1 MRRRRTF
8 DPILLLFAALFG
20 ILACGGL
27 LIGDS
32 ASAIVGG
39 FVSLGC
45 IFMARV
51 NR

>member
-1 MRRRRTF
+1 
-8 DPILLLFAALFG
+8 
-20 ILACGGL
+20 L